1 MNIYLKNQ
9 YIDPVCRMNVV
20 NYGTAPTFNFDNKL
34 YYFCA
39 EGCRKAFMT
48 DPEKYLKDK
57 AAKKKGC
64 GHDTSTVLTR
74 QPEASHLHAAIRI

>member
-1 MNIYLKNQ
+1 MNIKDKNQ
-9 YIDPVCRMNVV
+9 YMDPVCRMNVV
-20 NYGTAPTFNFDNKL
+20 NYKTAPTFNFDNKL

-57 AAKKKGC
+57 AAKKKG
-64 GHDTSTVLTR
+64 LWTR
-74 QPEASHLHAAIRI
+74 YLDRLNKATGGKPPSCCN